1 MVHIATSFSKKNVLR
16 NNKINSIEKIYDV
29 NCLYIQYLSKIHTN
43 KTSFNCFLVDKKYFD
58 ILIATHLQE
67 LESRR
72 ITCAS

>member
-1 MVHIATSFSKKNVLR
+1 MVHIATCFSKKNVLR

-67 LESRR
+67 LDSR
-72 ITCAS
+72 